1 MDRALTVFGYHGTSA
16 ESAEA
21 ILEPGKQTA
30 ERFLFSENDT
40 DWLGKGV
47 YFFQDAP
54 YRSREWPTIRVPPPA
69 RTENP
74 VVLCAEIDLK
84 DCLDL
89 LDIEA
94 AKEIVE
100 SYPSMEVDYKKSE
113 RLLPVNKGGKHEFDC
128 ALINYAVEYMEE
140 NGRKVNVVRAA
151 FVEGRPILPESQLY
165 SRAHVQIVVRP
176 YRMEAIKDIH
186 FYHFKEGGK

>member
-1 MDRALTVFGYHGTSA
+1 MDQVLTVFGYHGTSE
-16 ESAEA
+16 ESAKA
-21 ILEPGKQTA
+21 ILEPGKDNA

-54 YRSREWPTIRVPPPA
+54 FRAQEWPKVRIPPPK

-74 VVLCAEIDLK
+74 VVLRAEIDLN

-89 LDIEA
+89 IDIEA
-94 AKEIVE
+94 AKKIAPCY
-100 SYPSMEVDYKKSE
+100 SQLKTYYRSMEKS
-113 RLLPVNKGGKHEFDC
+113 LPMNQGGRHELDC
-128 ALINYAVEYMEE
+128 ALINYVVDQLEAEGETI
-140 NGRKVNVVRAA
+140 NVVRAA
-151 FVEGRPILPESQLY
+151 FVEGIPIIQGSQLY

-176 YRMEAIKDIH
+176 YRMQAIKH
-186 FYHFKEGGK
+186 VQLYNF